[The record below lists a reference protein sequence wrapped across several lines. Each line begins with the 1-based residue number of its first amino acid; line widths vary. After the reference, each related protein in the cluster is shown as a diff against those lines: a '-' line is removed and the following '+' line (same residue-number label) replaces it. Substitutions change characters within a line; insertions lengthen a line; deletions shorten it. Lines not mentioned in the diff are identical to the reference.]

1 MSHIQFRKEKLS
13 IQNIGEKRFWVGLVA
28 GVIFAISLSLLINFT
43 RELLRALA
51 SISADLVIASPN
63 KLLFFKYFF
72 STFATVLGLSLSIS
86 IWMRPFT
93 HKRKSKHSY
102 KLLTQSYLSI
112 NIWNV
117 LIMFGRM
124 AIVVAILLYASQ
136 GYENQLD
143 WYAEYWFMFVLL
155 IATIFFHSW
164 MAVRLIYRIGH
175 WVAVSG
181 IACVLLS
188 FVIAEISYV
197 DHNKLNA
204 SYFQRFEEEFRY
216 IENELTQANANFGIQ
231 YQASTISTLKLQY
244 TESARKQVES
254 VKAAFGQGHKVSL
267 DSLILQKIILH
278 NVKVG
283 HDYYP
288 FRSIERWRYAT
299 PYEILNQLAYYD
311 LSDPAA
317 EVLFALLDEIIQLA
331 CYSRISYAEWE
342 NATVFQ
348 HKRSMFVQNYMP
360 PIIYE
365 QLISTIDILK
375 ADEKYAQRVS
385 ALPEIAKFTGR

>member
-13 IQNIGEKRFWVGLVA
+13 IQSIAVQRFWLGLVA
-28 GVIFAISLSLLINFT
+28 GVIFAIALSLLINYT
-43 RELLRALA
+43 RELLRGLA
-51 SISADLVIASPN
+51 SMSADLLITSPN
-63 KLLFFKYFF
+63 ALLFFKYFF

-86 IWMRPFT
+86 IWMRPYA
-93 HKRKSKHSY
+93 HKRKSKSSY
-102 KLLTQSYLSI
+102 KLLTQSYVSI

-124 AIVVAILLYASQ
+124 AVVVAFLLHASQ

-143 WYAEYWFMFVLL
+143 WYAEYWFLFVLL
-155 IATIFFHSW
+155 IATIFLHSW
-164 MAVRLIYRIGH
+164 MAVRLIYRIGR
-175 WVAVSG
+175 WVVFSG

-188 FVIAEISYV
+188 LVIAEISYV
-197 DHNKLNA
+197 DHNKLNEA
-204 SYFQRFEEEFRY
+204 YYQRFEQEFQY
-216 IENELTQANANFGIQ
+216 IENERTQANSKYGIQ
-231 YQASTISTLKLQY
+231 LEAATISTLKLQY

-254 VKAAFGQGHKVSL
+254 VKAAFGRGHKVSL

-299 PYEILNQLAYYD
+299 PYEILNQLAYYKV
-311 LSDPAA
+311 SEPAV
-317 EVLFALLDEIIQLA
+317 EVLFALLAEIIQLA
-331 CYSRISYAEWE
+331 CYSRISYSEWE
-342 NATVFQ
+342 TATAFQ
-348 HKRSMFVQNYMP
+348 HKRSLFVQNYMP

-365 QLISTIDILK
+365 QLKSTINILK
-375 ADEKYAQRVS
+375 ADERYAQQVS